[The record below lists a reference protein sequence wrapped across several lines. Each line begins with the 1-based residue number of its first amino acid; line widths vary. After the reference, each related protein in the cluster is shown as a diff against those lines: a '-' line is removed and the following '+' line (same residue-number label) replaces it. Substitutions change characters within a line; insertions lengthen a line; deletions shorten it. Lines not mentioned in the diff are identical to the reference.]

1 MGSIIAIL
9 VGVGNTL
16 CVYMCRTTQLGHL
29 EIFCSLPLLS
39 YLCLT
44 ISYFPIGMLVEQ
56 ADIVTLNPKEG
67 FVVKTKIIDA
77 TDYNKYNISTKVFIN
92 LCHDPLVPK
101 PPQEFDPTV
110 VFPLIINNQWEIPI
124 ITSREKESKDKK
136 GQPSLVYD
144 CCINS
149 TCFRWCQINADL
161 RSILI
166 EWCIEAVEI
175 MYSVVLEREYSIPKM
190 LSKGELTKTEILK
203 SELEG
208 SLQNK
213 MEHIADET
221 MGLLEEMRENEEN
234 DVDLNEELPDI
245 MNVGGGKKK
254 SLIQEIDDT
263 YISERTKKS
272 KVSNKPEKKL
282 EIEASQVDGA
292 DGADEDTDS
301 GFGLRVV
308 KTTNLTKRPRL
319 KIEEISSSVPKENP
333 PLVSESK
340 TIEHTLTEQDTK
352 EGKCF
357 KVHLPTL
364 HHGHEVLV
372 TYSFVQEK
380 IVISHDDKAALEIEA
395 SIDAESLKVFWVG
408 NEKNLY
414 IFGKTF

>member
-1 MGSIIAIL
+1 MI
-9 VGVGNTL
+9 
-16 CVYMCRTTQLGHL
+16 
-29 EIFCSLPLLS
+29 
-39 YLCLT
+39 
-44 ISYFPIGMLVEQ
+44 VES

-101 PPQEFDPTV
+101 PPQDFDPTV

-208 SLQNK
+208 SIQKK
-213 MEHIADET
+213 MDHIADET

-263 YISERTKKS
+263 VISDVKKKS
-272 KVSNKPEKKL
+272 KVSNKSEKKL
-282 EIEASQVDGA
+282 DIEVSQGAGTDGA
-292 DGADEDTDS
+292 DDADDS
-301 GFGLRVV
+301 FGLKAL
-308 KTTNLTKRPRL
+308 KTTKLTKQPRA
-319 KIEEISSSVPKENP
+319 KIEETSTLTPKEKNSLISE
-333 PLVSESK
+333 LVSL
-340 TIEHTLTEQDTK
+340 EHTLTKQATK
-352 EGKCF
+352 EGECF
-357 KVHLPTL
+357 KIHLPTL
-364 HHGHEVLV
+364 IHGHEVNV
-372 TYSFVQEK
+372 RYSFVQEK
-380 IVISHDDKAALEIEA
+380 IVISHDDKVALEIDCR
-395 SIDAESLKVFWVG
+395 IDAGTLKVFWVG
-408 NEKNLY
+408 KEKNLY
-414 IFGKTF
+414 IFGKSL